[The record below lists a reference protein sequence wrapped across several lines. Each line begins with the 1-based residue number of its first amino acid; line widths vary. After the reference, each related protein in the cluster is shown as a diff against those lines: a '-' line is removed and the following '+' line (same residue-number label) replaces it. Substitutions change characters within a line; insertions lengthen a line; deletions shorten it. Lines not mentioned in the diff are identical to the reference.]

1 MLNSVTGTAAI
12 RPGAPR
18 FPAVFPL
25 AGVGVS
31 FKPEH
36 LPQILASQDLRLFFE
51 VHAENYMG
59 AGGRPH
65 QGLRSLRREHPLS
78 VHGVGMS
85 LGAAGRLD
93 REHLQRFRKV
103 VDLYEP
109 ALISEHLAWSTHE
122 GTYFSDLLPVPYTH
136 EVLARVVDHVD
147 EMQVAVGR
155 EILLENPATYVS
167 FKQST
172 LGEAEFIGEVVRR
185 SGCGLLLDLN
195 NVCVSSFNHG
205 YSAQEYLDGLPLGRV
220 GELHLAGHVE
230 RGAGSELLLL
240 DSHDCPVAQTVW
252 QLYERV
258 VSIIG
263 PVPTLIEWD
272 SDIPSWE
279 ILAQQA
285 ETARS
290 IQDSS
295 YARAA

>member
-12 RPGAPR
+12 RPGVPR
-18 FPAVFPL
+18 FPAVFPR

-36 LPQILASQDLRLFFE
+36 LPQILASRDLRLFFE

-65 QGLRSLRREHPLS
+65 QGLRSLRREHSLS

-85 LGAAGRLD
+85 LGAPGRLD
-93 REHLQRFRKV
+93 REHLQRFCKV

-109 ALISEHLAWSTHE
+109 TFISEHLAWSTHE
-122 GTYFSDLLPVPYTH
+122 GTYFSDLLPLPYTH

-155 EILLENPATYVS
+155 QILLENPATYVS

-172 LGEAEFIGEVVRR
+172 LSEAEFIGEVVKR
-185 SGCGLLLDLN
+185 SGCGLLLDIN

-205 YSAQEYLDGLPLGRV
+205 YGAQEYLDELPLGRV

-230 RGAGSELLLL
+230 RGEGAELLLL
-240 DSHDCPVAQTVW
+240 DSHDCPVARTVW
-252 QLYERV
+252 QLYEQV

-290 IQDSS
+290 IQDRP
-295 YARAA
+295 YARAI